1 MSERN
6 LSVPPFHRD
15 HTVGARST
23 SCPFQGIS
31 SRSLER
37 FSPVRGDRLIERFES
52 LKSSAPGSDQ
62 LAMTTHVPQGET
74 TSRHRRGFRLT
85 SRVFWDMAIY
95 MVGLGLVVGLV
106 FPPFALLLGVSEAIA
121 HRPLFRSACLL
132 AGFLVGAMNYAL
144 CRGVVG
150 GRMEALGRHL
160 RSATSSINSATQTG
174 DWSEA
179 VFERITIDSDDQIGE
194 AGRAFN
200 SLLGAVEGR
209 KELENRLR
217 YQAFHDML
225 TGLPN
230 RAFFMDKLAE
240 ADALRQESGTQ
251 SAVLFL
257 DVDNLKACND
267 TLGHE
272 GGDTLIRMLSERM
285 SASTRETDTVARLSG
300 DEFAILLVG
309 PGSAHQAERVALRII
324 DSLRAPVR
332 IGEHLLRTGLS
343 IGLATSQTCA
353 ASGIDM
359 LRAAD
364 LAMYRAKAGG
374 KGRLEV
380 FQPSHHTALLERD
393 AVRAE
398 LSGALDGEQLELHY
412 QPIVDIATQQ
422 IVGFE
427 ALLRWRHPDR
437 GLVSP
442 LEFIPLAEETGLIVP
457 IGRWVVQ
464 EATRQA
470 ALWQNRSPLGR
481 LRMSVNVSVRQFQHP
496 DLVGGVAEAL
506 TRSGLAPSLLPLEIT
521 ESLFAQDTE
530 ETSRKI
536 GLLKDLGVRL
546 ALDDFGT
553 GYSSLSYLRR
563 FPIDTLKIDKS
574 FVDGVTT
581 SPEGHAVV
589 AAITQLGQTL
599 RLEVVAEGLESGDQV
614 EAMRILDCPLGQGY
628 HFSRPLVPG
637 DAVKLLLT
645 GRKPAAGIPVPA

>member
-1 MSERN
+1 M
-6 LSVPPFHRD
+6 V
-15 HTVGARST
+15 
-23 SCPFQGIS
+23 
-31 SRSLER
+31 
-37 FSPVRGDRLIERFES
+37 ES
-52 LKSSAPGSDQ
+52 LKSSGARPD
-62 LAMTTHVPQGET
+62 LPCMTTQHIRGGTRPG
-74 TSRHRRGFRLT
+74 RRRAFRLT
-85 SRVFWDMAIY
+85 SRVFWDMAVY

-343 IGLATSQTCA
+343 IGLATSETCA

-364 LAMYRAKAGG
+364 LAMYRAKTGG
-374 KGRLEV
+374 KARLEV
-380 FQPSHHTALLERD
+380 FQPSHHTALLQRD

-398 LSGALDGEQLELHY
+398 LSGALDGEQFELHY
-412 QPIVDIATQQ
+412 QPIVDVSTQL

-427 ALLRWRHPDR
+427 ALLRWRHPQR

-496 DLVGGVAEAL
+496 DLVGDVAEAL
-506 TRSGLAPSLLPLEIT
+506 NRSGLDPSLLTLEIT

-645 GRKPAAGIPVPA
+645 GRKPGPTIPVPA

>member
-1 MSERN
+1 MTTN
-6 LSVPPFHRD
+6 
-15 HTVGARST
+15 
-23 SCPFQGIS
+23 
-31 SRSLER
+31 
-37 FSPVRGDRLIERFES
+37 GDRAEVHR
-52 LKSSAPGSDQ
+52 
-62 LAMTTHVPQGET
+62 
-74 TSRHRRGFRLT
+74 SRRRGLRLT

-95 MVGLGLVVGLV
+95 MVGLGLVVGV
-106 FPPFALLLGVSEAIA
+106 IFPPFAVLLGVPGSIA
-121 HRPLFRSACLL
+121 GRGIFRSACLL

-150 GRMEALGRHL
+150 GRMTTLGRHL
-160 RSATSSINSATQTG
+160 RSATSVITSATTSG

-179 VFERITIDSDDQIGE
+179 VFERITVDSDDQIGE

-217 YQAFHDML
+217 YQAFHDTL

-230 RAFFMDKLAE
+230 RALFMERLAQAE
-240 ADALRQESGTQ
+240 CRYREEGT
-251 SAVLFL
+251 SSTVLFL
-257 DVDNLKACND
+257 DVDNLKAVND
-267 TLGHE
+267 SLGHE
-272 GGDTLIRMLSERM
+272 GGDTLIKCLTERLLGVV
-285 SASTRETDTVARLSG
+285 REDDTVARLSG
-300 DEFAILLVG
+300 DEFAILLTG
-309 PGSAHQAERVALRII
+309 AGSAHQAERVAHRIL
-324 DSLRAPVR
+324 DSLRLPTP
-332 IGEHLLRTGLS
+332 IGEHLVRTGFS
-343 IGLATSQTCA
+343 IGLATSETCA
-353 ASGIDM
+353 ASGIGL

-364 LAMYRAKAGG
+364 LAMYEAKTDG

-380 FQPSHHTALLERD
+380 FQPSHHTAHVRRD

-412 QPIVDIATQQ
+412 QPIVDVPSRTT
-422 IVGFE
+422 VGFE
-427 ALLRWRHPDR
+427 ALLRWRHPEL

-442 LEFIPLAEETGLIVP
+442 LDFIPLAEETGLIVP
-457 IGRWVVQ
+457 IGRWVLQ

-470 ALWQNRSPLGR
+470 AEWQNRSPLGR

-496 DLVGGVAEAL
+496 DLLRDVTDAL
-506 TRSGLAPSLLPLEIT
+506 HRSGLEPSLLTLEIT
-521 ESLFAQDTE
+521 ESLFVEDSE

-574 FVDGVTT
+574 FIDGVTT
-581 SPEGHAVV
+581 SREGHAVV

-599 RLEVVAEGLESGDQV
+599 HLEVVAEGLETEEQL
-614 EAMRILDCPLGQGY
+614 AALHALDCPLGQGY
-628 HFSRPLVPG
+628 HFSRPLPAG
-637 DAVKLLLT
+637 EAVKLLLT
-645 GRKPAAGIPVPA
+645 GRKDSSTVPVPA

>member
-1 MSERN
+1 MTARAAHDEAGSRN
-6 LSVPPFHRD
+6 R
-15 HTVGARST
+15 RS
-23 SCPFQGIS
+23 
-31 SRSLER
+31 
-37 FSPVRGDRLIERFES
+37 
-52 LKSSAPGSDQ
+52 
-62 LAMTTHVPQGET
+62 
-74 TSRHRRGFRLT
+74 FRLT

-106 FPPFALLLGVSEAIA
+106 FPPFALLLGVPSDITE
-121 HRPLFRSACLL
+121 RPIFRSACLL

-150 GRMEALGRHL
+150 GRMEVLGRHL
-160 RSATSSINSATQTG
+160 RSATSVITSATRSG
-174 DWSEA
+174 DWSAA
-179 VFERITIDSDDQIGE
+179 VFERITVDSNDQIGE

-209 KELENRLR
+209 KELEDRLR
-217 YQAFHDML
+217 YQAFHDQL

-230 RAFFMDKLAE
+230 RALFMEKLAE
-240 ADALRQESGTQ
+240 AEALQQESPTQ

-257 DVDNLKACND
+257 DVDNLKAVND
-267 TLGHE
+267 SLGHE
-272 GGDTLIRMLSERM
+272 GGDRLITLLSERM
-285 SASTRETDTVARLSG
+285 TASVRESDTVARLSG
-300 DEFAILLVG
+300 DEFAILLLG
-309 PGSAHQAERVALRII
+309 PGSAHQAERVAHRII

-332 IGEHLLRTGLS
+332 IGEHLVRTGLS
-343 IGLATSQTCA
+343 IGLATSDTCVG
-353 ASGIDM
+353 SDIDM

-364 LAMYRAKAGG
+364 LAMYRAKTGG

-380 FQPSHHTALLERD
+380 FQPSHHTALLQRD

-398 LSGALDGEQLELHY
+398 LSGALDAEQLELHY
-412 QPIVDIATQQ
+412 QPIVDVSSQQ

-437 GLVSP
+437 GLISP

-457 IGRWVVQ
+457 IGRWVLQ
-464 EATRQA
+464 QATQQA
-470 ALWQNRSPLGR
+470 AEWQNRSPLGR

-496 DLVGGVAEAL
+496 DLVGDVAEAL
-506 TRSGLAPSLLPLEIT
+506 QRSALDPSLLTLEIT

-530 ETSRKI
+530 ETTRKI
-536 GLLKDLGVRL
+536 GLLKDLGIRL

-574 FVDGVTT
+574 FIDGVTT

-599 RLEVVAEGLESGDQV
+599 RLEVVAEGLEDADQLQ
-614 EAMRILDCPLGQGY
+614 ALRDLHCPLGQGY
-628 HFSRPLVPG
+628 HFSRPLTAG
-637 DAVKLLLT
+637 DAVKLMLT
-645 GRKPAAGIPVPA
+645 SRKPATAALVVPA

>member
-1 MSERN
+1 MVDPLKSMRN
-6 LSVPPFHRD
+6 NSDPHGMTTFDDAGEVPPPR
-15 HTVGARST
+15 
-23 SCPFQGIS
+23 
-31 SRSLER
+31 
-37 FSPVRGDRLIERFES
+37 
-52 LKSSAPGSDQ
+52 
-62 LAMTTHVPQGET
+62 
-74 TSRHRRGFRLT
+74 RRGLRLT

-95 MVGLGLVVGLV
+95 MVGLGLVVGLI
-106 FPPFALLLGVSEAIA
+106 FPPFAELLGVPDTITA
-121 HRPLFRSACLL
+121 RPVFRTACLL

-150 GRMEALGRHL
+150 GRMEVLGGHL
-160 RSATSSINSATQTG
+160 RLATSSITSATRTG

-179 VFERITIDSDDQIGE
+179 VFERITVDSDDQIGE

-217 YQAFHDML
+217 YQAYHDTL

-230 RAFFMDKLAE
+230 RARFMERLAE
-240 ADALRQESGTQ
+240 ADQFRQETGTP

-267 TLGHE
+267 SLGHE
-272 GGDTLIRMLSERM
+272 GGDILIKMLSERM
-285 SASTRETDTVARLSG
+285 ISSTRDTDTVARLSG
-300 DEFAILLVG
+300 DEFAILLIG

-332 IGEHLLRTGLS
+332 IGEHLIRTGLS
-343 IGLATSQTCA
+343 IGLATSDACA
-353 ASGIDM
+353 ASDIDM

-364 LAMYRAKAGG
+364 LAMYRAKSGG

-380 FQPSHHTALLERD
+380 FQPSHHTALLQRD

-457 IGRWVVQ
+457 IGRWVLQ

-470 ALWQNRSPLGR
+470 AEWQNRSPLGR

-496 DLVGGVAEAL
+496 DLVGDVAEAL
-506 TRSGLAPSLLPLEIT
+506 QRSGLKPSLLTLEIT
-521 ESLFAQDTE
+521 ESLFAQDTA
-530 ETSRKI
+530 ETTRKI
-536 GLLKDLGVRL
+536 ELLKDLGGRL
-546 ALDDFGT
+546 ALDDFGA
-553 GYSSLSYLRR
+553 GYSSLSFLLR

-574 FVDGVTT
+574 FIDGVAT
-581 SPEGHAVV
+581 SREGHAVV

-599 RLEVVAEGLESGDQV
+599 RMEVVAEGLETSDQV
-614 EAMRILDCPLGQGY
+614 EAMDALECPLGQGY
-628 HFSRPLVPG
+628 HFSRPLVAG

-645 GRKPAAGIPVPA
+645 GGRPNTEPLVPA

>member
-1 MSERN
+1 
-6 LSVPPFHRD
+6 
-15 HTVGARST
+15 
-23 SCPFQGIS
+23 
-31 SRSLER
+31 
-37 FSPVRGDRLIERFES
+37 
-52 LKSSAPGSDQ
+52 
-62 LAMTTHVPQGET
+62 MTMHDAHAAIRP
-74 TSRHRRGFRLT
+74 RHHRGFRLT

-95 MVGLGLVVGLV
+95 MVGLGLVVGLI
-106 FPPFALLLGVSEAIA
+106 FPPFAVLLGVPDTIA
-121 HRPLFRSACLL
+121 ERPIFRSACLL

-150 GRMEALGRHL
+150 GRMEVLGGHL
-160 RSATSSINSATQTG
+160 RSATQSITSATKSG

-179 VFERITIDSDDQIGE
+179 VFERIAVDSDDQIGE

-217 YQAFHDML
+217 YQAFHDQL

-230 RAFFMDKLAE
+230 RAFFMEKLAE
-240 ADALRQESGTQ
+240 AEVLRQESGTP

-257 DVDNLKACND
+257 DVDNLKAVND
-267 TLGHE
+267 NLGHE
-272 GGDTLIRMLSERM
+272 GGDTLIKLLSERM
-285 SASTRETDTVARLSG
+285 VSGVRDTDTVARLSG

-309 PGSAHQAERVALRII
+309 PGSEHQAERVAHRMIN
-324 DSLRAPVR
+324 SLRAPTR
-332 IGEHLLRTGLS
+332 IGEHLVRTGFS
-343 IGLATSQTCA
+343 IGLATSSTCA
-353 ASGIDM
+353 ASGIGM

-364 LAMYRAKAGG
+364 MAMYAAKTGG

-380 FQPSHHTALLERD
+380 FQPSHHTAHVERD

-398 LSGALDGEQLELHY
+398 LSGALDAEQLELHY
-412 QPIVDIATQQ
+412 QPIVDVSSQQ

-427 ALLRWRHPDR
+427 ALLRWRHPER

-442 LEFIPLAEETGLIVP
+442 LDFIPLAEETGLIVP
-457 IGRWVVQ
+457 IGRWVLQ

-470 ALWQNRSPLGR
+470 AAWQTRSPLGR

-496 DLVGGVAEAL
+496 DLVGDVADAL
-506 TRSGLAPSLLPLEIT
+506 HRSGLDPSLLTLEIT
-521 ESLFAQDTE
+521 ESLFAQDIE
-530 ETSRKI
+530 ETTRKI
-536 GLLKDLGVRL
+536 ELLKGQGVRL

-574 FVDGVTT
+574 FIDGVTT

-599 RLEVVAEGLESGDQV
+599 HLEVVAEGLETSEQV
-614 EAMRILDCPLGQGY
+614 EALRALNCPLGQGY
-628 HFSRPLVPG
+628 HFSRPLAAG
-637 DAVKLLLT
+637 DAVKLMLT
-645 GRKPAAGIPVPA
+645 GRKPAASMLVPA